1 MTVLRVTTTLGLAA
15 SLLSVCLSN
24 AQTSD
29 GRPPANE
36 FVRQIIDNELQAEK
50 SDHSHWMLR
59 LETRKSGT
67 TEVREVVET
76 KDGNLDWLI
85 SVNGKP
91 LPEDQRRDRGRGLGR
106 LINNPAE
113 LKKSRR
119 ETDED
124 QARSQ
129 RLLKILPDALFFEYG
144 EQRGD
149 LVELK
154 FKPNSHSRPSS
165 HEAAVVH
172 AMEGML
178 WVNGRQ
184 KRLMEI
190 SGHLTRPVKFG
201 GGLLGHLDAGGHFY
215 VKQEEVQPGYWELT
229 VLDVDMKGKA
239 LFFKTIGVQEEMKGS
254 VFRRVR
260 DDLTAAQ
267 GANLLYQQV
276 PATGKISSE
285 RHSTEVFDQQAPP
298 LPNIAKPVAGLVLD
312 EFDRPDGNPFSH
324 HWPSALSL
332 SAFTRSEV
340 SRHTRGSPCARGLH
354 RLWNTCIGEVFGIV
368 IDAAE
373 AAQGASDC
381 KAV

>member
-1 MTVLRVTTTLGLAA
+1 MVFRVNTLVLAA
-15 SLLSVCLSN
+15 SLLFASLSS

-36 FVRQIIDNELQAEK
+36 LVRQIIDNELQAEK
-50 SDHSHWMLR
+50 NDRSHWMLR

-76 KDGNLDWLI
+76 RDGDLDWLI

-91 LPEDQRRDRGRGLGR
+91 LPADQRSERQRGLQR
-106 LINNPAE
+106 LINNPAA
-113 LKKSRR
+113 LKKSKQ
-119 ETDED
+119 ETNED

-129 RLLKILPDALFFEYG
+129 RLLKILPDALVYEYG

-154 FKPNSHSRPSS
+154 FKPNLHFRPSS

-172 AMEGML
+172 AMQGVL
-178 WVNGRQ
+178 WVKGSQ
-184 KRLMEI
+184 KRLVEI
-190 SGHLTRPVKFG
+190 SGRLTRPVKFG
-201 GGLLGHLDAGGHFY
+201 GGLLGHLDAGGQFY

-239 LFFKTIGVQEEMKGS
+239 LFFKTIGVQEEMKRS
-254 VFRRVR
+254 MFRRVR

-276 PATGKISSE
+276 RTTSKISFN
-285 RHSTEVFDQQAPP
+285 TETAISSHCRMLILKTLARARQRR
-298 LPNIAKPVAGLVLD
+298 AKG
-312 EFDRPDGNPFSH
+312 
-324 HWPSALSL
+324 SL
-332 SAFTRSEV
+332 SQSSGSLVRARAEV
-340 SRHTRGSPCARGLH
+340 G
-354 RLWNTCIGEVFGIV
+354 F
-368 IDAAE
+368 
-373 AAQGASDC
+373 
-381 KAV
+381 

>member
-1 MTVLRVTTTLGLAA
+1 MNGLKVRVHKTAFRVGMTFFIGSVTLLAGTGDVRMLVRGGVLGAKRIARHVWCMCFELFIAAGSFFSGPSNRPLRLLSAGAWQLRHAVGRQIIVFRVTTTLVLAA
-15 SLLSVCLSN
+15 SLLFASLSS

-29 GRPPANE
+29 GRPTANE

-50 SDHSHWMLR
+50 NDHSHWMLR

-76 KDGNLDWLI
+76 KDGDLDWLI
-85 SVNGKP
+85 SVNGEP
-91 LPEDQRRDRGRGLGR
+91 LPEEQRRERGRGLQR

-113 LKKSRR
+113 LKKSKR

-129 RLLKILPDALFFEYG
+129 RLLKILPDALVFEYG

-154 FKPNSHSRPSS
+154 FKPNSHFRPPS

-172 AMEGML
+172 AMEGVL
-178 WVNGRQ
+178 RVNGRQ
-184 KRLMEI
+184 KRLVEI

-215 VKQEEVQPGYWELT
+215 VKQEEVQPGYWELV

-239 LFFKTIGVQEEMKGS
+239 LFFKTIGVQEEMKRS
-254 VFRRVR
+254 MFRRVQ

-267 GANLLYQQV
+267 GANLLYQQMR
-276 PATGKISSE
+276 TTSKISLF
-285 RHSTEVFDQQAPP
+285 STPTD
-298 LPNIAKPVAGLVLD
+298 L
-312 EFDRPDGNPFSH
+312 
-324 HWPSALSL
+324 
-332 SAFTRSEV
+332 
-340 SRHTRGSPCARGLH
+340 
-354 RLWNTCIGEVFGIV
+354 
-368 IDAAE
+368 
-373 AAQGASDC
+373 
-381 KAV
+381 